1 MRLPSKQRLLPGI
14 FLRQKLEEIWMSQS
28 IWQSLGESG
37 PIEDA
42 GIFPR
47 GLQEEFSLQQKFFPV
62 ETCLNVRNMLVFHP
76 HS

>member
-1 MRLPSKQRLLPGI
+1 
-14 FLRQKLEEIWMSQS
+14 MSQS
-28 IWQSLGESG
+28 IWHPGESG

-47 GLQEEFSLQQKFFPV
+47 GLQEEFSLQQQLFPV
-62 ETCLNVRNMLVFHP
+62 ETRLNVRNMLVFQP